1 MIVIDEAAHISLD
14 LFYETIVP
22 ILELTNTALLAIST
36 PLDEFNYYSELFL
49 KKDEN
54 GEDFFKTIKAGRI
67 CDDCGRLP
75 YDIMIKCDH
84 VPDGAHWKSVHKKRR
99 LAALFEGDEAR
110 GLRELG
116 GIMASDHTPCFQKKD
131 IATLFDNERYTLQ
144 APPEAIYVTIDPN
157 GGGASD
163 FGMAAGCFVDGRLIV
178 RNQCLGFYFFFS
190 FSLRVLASGGVEVIC
205 LYAWISRANLSHKML
220 SQHVDA
226 ERMITR
232 CVDES
237 RVQQCSHLVP

>member
-1 MIVIDEAAHISLD
+1 

-75 YDIMIKCDH
+75 YDLMIKCDH
-84 VPDGAHWKSVHKKRR
+84 VPDGAHWKSIHKKRR
-99 LAALFEGDEAR
+99 LASLFEGDEAR

-131 IATLFDNERYTLQ
+131 ISTLFDNDRWVLE
-144 APPEAIYVTIDPN
+144 APPEAIYITIDPN

-163 FGMAAGCFVDGRLIV
+163 FGMAAGCFDQGRLV
-178 RNQCLGFYFFFS
+178 VSLLFFFI
-190 FSLRVLASGGVEVIC
+190 SLLSLVSCQMAGYPAQIWRKKC
-205 LYAWISRANLSHKML
+205 LPSVSTLYG
-220 SQHVDA
+220 
-226 ERMITR
+226 
-232 CVDES
+232 
-237 RVQQCSHLVP
+237 